1 MTICRAFD
9 EWIDKKVDA
18 LEVDDKLWTL
28 KCVGYGALSC
38 LPDVLAVLG
47 IYAIAQAGCN
57 MIVGKGFTMNP
68 KD

>member
-18 LEVDDKLWTL
+18 LEVDDKFWTL
-28 KCVGYGALSC
+28 KCVGYGMLSC
-38 LPDVLAVLG
+38 LPDTLAVLG
-47 IYAIAQAGCN
+47 IFAIAQAGCN
-57 MIVGKGFTMNP
+57 MIVGKSFTMNP